1 MSETEK
7 CWRVMRFLT
16 NSWAFSHCKS
26 FTVAVKLLILNLPS
40 NHLFVFLLKRQ
51 SSDAPDEDVCDYREL
66 PKSGLCRSATV
77 SISEKSC
84 VWQLVW
90 LVNSGVAARLPRASG
105 QKLIVC
111 RQEGDMAGASP
122 GEEHGL
128 LGEMLSQLRRC
139 RI

>member
-1 MSETEK
+1 MLEADEIPK
-7 CWRVMRFLT
+7 

-77 SISEKSC
+77 SISEKELC
-84 VWQLVW
+84 LAAGLACQQW
-90 LVNSGVAARLPRASG
+90 SGCSAA
-105 QKLIVC
+105 
-111 RQEGDMAGASP
+111 
-122 GEEHGL
+122 
-128 LGEMLSQLRRC
+128 
-139 RI
+139 